1 MATAMRAVFIRTP
14 TPRRVAT
21 RAQGGGSEAPEPME
35 APKLTKRGKPMPKP
49 QKPRRRKA
57 KTGGNQGAT
66 MKETPSAADVA
77 AGDRFDEIVARGGIV
92 VEVFV
97 RAAGPNQWFPVGPLA
112 VLSAKA
118 IKREIWAAEEP
129 LRKAAFKMYP
139 ALAKPPAFG
148 RVEYGYRERDE
159 EKKVSEA
166 DIRDAAGK
174 KNPFDD
180 VILLTR
186 EDDSTESESEGFF
199 SKIKKALNP
208 YDG

>member
-1 MATAMRAVFIRTP
+1 MATACIARIPIP
-14 TPRRVAT
+14 TRRVVAT
-21 RAQGGGSEAPEPME
+21 RAQGNGKDAPEPME

-49 QKPRRRKA
+49 QKPRRRKP

-77 AGDRFDEIVARGGIV
+77 AGDRFDDIVARGGIV

-112 VLSAKA
+112 VMSTKA

-159 EKKVSEA
+159 EKKISEA
-166 DIRDAAGK
+166 DIREAEGK